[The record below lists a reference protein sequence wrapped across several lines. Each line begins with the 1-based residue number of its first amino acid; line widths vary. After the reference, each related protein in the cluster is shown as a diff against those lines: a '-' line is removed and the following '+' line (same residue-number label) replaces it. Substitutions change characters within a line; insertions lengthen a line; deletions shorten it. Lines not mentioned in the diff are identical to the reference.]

1 MSTLSNELGKLLETP
16 ETASAAFKDGSL
28 NTAVNSYV
36 AEHAN
41 KNPDVAAQ
49 VKEAM
54 AAALTEHAMTNKS
67 EDITGPA
74 KATSYN
80 SLYNAAA
87 PGGPLDKLGF
97 KNVGE
102 YAQTIWHNNL
112 NPSAEQKARMS
123 KILDYQEKVP
133 SEGGFLVPEEVRAGL
148 LQLSLEDSVVRSRA
162 TVVPMGSARLRFPAV
177 DSTTNQGSVFGGIV
191 GSWTEE
197 GAELLE
203 TQGAFQAITLN
214 ANKLTALAVV
224 TNELVRDAAGG
235 FNIYLEQLF
244 PKALRHFEDLAFI
257 KGNGVGQ
264 PLGILNAA
272 NTALVTVAKEGSQ
285 AADTIVWRNILKM
298 YSRMLPSSI
307 NNAVWLVTPEAFP
320 QLATMTVEVRNVA
333 GTENVGG
340 STVWSG
346 NAADSPFTTLL
357 GRPVI
362 ITEKANLL
370 GDAGDIAFVDLSMY
384 LIGDR
389 QELTMDSSSH
399 AKFTQDKTVFRV
411 IERVDGRPWVTSAIT
426 PANGGPGLSPYVQL
440 ADRA

>member
-1 MSTLSNELGKLLETP
+1 MSKFPDELGKLLETP
-16 ETASAAFKDGSL
+16 EAASAAFKDGSL
-28 NTAVNSYV
+28 STAVNSYV
-36 AEHAN
+36 ASHT
-41 KNPDVAAQ
+41 AQ
-49 VKEAM
+49 NTDLQGQLKEMM
-54 AAALTEHAMTNKS
+54 AATLTEVLASNKTD
-67 EDITGPA
+67 EVATPA

-80 SLYNAAA
+80 ALYNAAA
-87 PGGPLDKLGF
+87 PGGGLDKLGF

-102 YAQTIWHNNL
+102 FAQTVWHNNV
-112 NPSAEQKARMS
+112 NPSAEQRARMA

-133 SEGGFLVPEEVRAGL
+133 SEGGYLVPEEVRAGI
-148 LQLSLEDSVVRSRA
+148 LSLALESSVVRSRA
-162 TVVPMGSARLRFPAV
+162 TVVPMGSASLRFPAV
-177 DSTTNQGSVFGGIV
+177 DSVTNAGSVFGGIV

-197 GAELLE
+197 GAELVE
-203 TQGAFQAITLN
+203 TQGAFQAIKLQ

-244 PKALRHFEDLAFI
+244 PAALRHFEDLAFL

-264 PLGILNAA
+264 PLGILNAG
-272 NTALVTVAKEGSQ
+272 NTALVTVAKETSQ

-307 NNAVWLVTPEAFP
+307 SNAVWLVTPEAYP
-320 QLATMTVEVRNVA
+320 QLATMTVEVKNVA

-346 NAADSPFTTLL
+346 NAADAPFSTLL

-389 QELTMDSSSH
+389 QQLTMDSSAH
-399 AKFTQDKTVFRV
+399 AKFTSDKTVFRV

-426 PANGGPGLSPYVQL
+426 PTNGGPTLSPYVQL